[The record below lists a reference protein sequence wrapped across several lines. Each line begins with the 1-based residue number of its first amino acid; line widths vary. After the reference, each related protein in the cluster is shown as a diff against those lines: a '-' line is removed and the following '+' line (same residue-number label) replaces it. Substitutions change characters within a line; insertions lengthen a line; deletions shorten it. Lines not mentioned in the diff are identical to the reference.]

1 MKHELIILQGIQG
14 SGKTT
19 WAKNWVKEDPKHR
32 VRFNQD
38 DIRNMFGVY
47 WVPSREPL
55 VKELH
60 NSFLNKAMLEGY
72 DIVLDNMNLNQK
84 TLDEIKEIVKNAEPD
99 EAYLLISATTK
110 MKDCKDIIEAY
121 SFLENY
127 KLIFTKIDETSSLG
141 VVLNVKEITGKSLSY
156 FTTGQSVP
164 DDIEIADVEN
174 LSKKLLG
181 NS

>member
-55 VKELH
+55 VKAMH
-60 NSFLNKAMLEGY
+60 NSFLNEVMLEGY

-84 TLDEIKEIVKNAEPD
+84 TLNEIKEIVEEFNKW
-99 EAYLLISATTK
+99 I
-110 MKDCKDIIEAY
+110 
-121 SFLENY
+121 
-127 KLIFTKIDETSSLG
+127 
-141 VVLNVKEITGKSLSY
+141 SLSPVDLHY
-156 FTTGQSVP
+156 
-164 DDIEIADVEN
+164 DIKYQTFFDTPLEECIARDSKRENPIGEDVIRSTYNKYKDVINGN
-174 LSKKLLG
+174 L
-181 NS
+181 

>member
-55 VKELH
+55 VKTMH
-60 NSFLNKAMLEGY
+60 NSFLNGAMLEGY
-72 DIVLDNMNLNQK
+72 DIVLDNINLNQK
-84 TLDEIKEIVKNAEPD
+84 TLDEIKEIVEEFNKW
-99 EAYLLISATTK
+99 I
-110 MKDCKDIIEAY
+110 
-121 SFLENY
+121 
-127 KLIFTKIDETSSLG
+127 
-141 VVLNVKEITGKSLSY
+141 SLSPVDLHY
-156 FTTGQSVP
+156 
-164 DDIEIADVEN
+164 DIKYQTFFDTPLEECIARDSKRENPIGENVIRSTYNKYKDVISGN
-174 LSKKLLG
+174 L
-181 NS
+181 

>member
-55 VKELH
+55 VKVMH
-60 NSFLNKAMLEGY
+60 NSFLNEAMLEGY

-84 TLDEIKEIVKNAEPD
+84 TLDEIKEIVEEFNKW
-99 EAYLLISATTK
+99 I
-110 MKDCKDIIEAY
+110 
-121 SFLENY
+121 
-127 KLIFTKIDETSSLG
+127 
-141 VVLNVKEITGKSLSY
+141 SLSPVDLHY
-156 FTTGQSVP
+156 
-164 DDIEIADVEN
+164 DIKYQTFFDTPLEECIARDSKRENPIGENVIRNTYNKYKDVINGN
-174 LSKKLLG
+174 L
-181 NS
+181 

>member
-1 MKHELIILQGIQG
+1 MKHELIILQGIQC

-72 DIVLDNMNLNQK
+72 DIVLDNMNLNQN
-84 TLDEIKEIVKNAEPD
+84 TINEIKEIVEEFNKW
-99 EAYLLISATTK
+99 ISLSPVDLHYDIKYQTFFDTPLEECIARDSKRENPIGENVIRNTYNK
-110 MKDCKDIIEAY
+110 YKDII
-121 SFLENY
+121 N
-127 KLIFTKIDETSSLG
+127 G
-141 VVLNVKEITGKSLSY
+141 
-156 FTTGQSVP
+156 
-164 DDIEIADVEN
+164 N
-174 LSKKLLG
+174 L
-181 NS
+181 

>member
-55 VKELH
+55 VKAMH
-60 NSFLNKAMLEGY
+60 NSFLNEATLEGY

-84 TLDEIKEIVKNAEPD
+84 TLDEIKEIVEEFNKW
-99 EAYLLISATTK
+99 I
-110 MKDCKDIIEAY
+110 
-121 SFLENY
+121 
-127 KLIFTKIDETSSLG
+127 
-141 VVLNVKEITGKSLSY
+141 SLSPVDLHY
-156 FTTGQSVP
+156 
-164 DDIEIADVEN
+164 DIKYQTFFDTPLEECIARD
-174 LSKKLLG
+174 SKKENPIGENIIRNTYNKYKDVISGIL
-181 NS
+181 

>member
-55 VKELH
+55 VKAMH
-60 NSFLNKAMLEGY
+60 NSFLNEAMLEGY

-84 TLDEIKEIVKNAEPD
+84 TLDEIKEIVEEFNKW
-99 EAYLLISATTK
+99 ISLSQIDLHYDIKYQTFFDVPLSICIERDK
-110 MKDCKDIIEAY
+110 QRDLQIGEKVIRRSYEKYKDIY
-121 SFLENY
+121 P
-127 KLIFTKIDETSSLG
+127 
-141 VVLNVKEITGKSLSY
+141 LNG
-156 FTTGQSVP
+156 
-164 DDIEIADVEN
+164 D
-174 LSKKLLG
+174 
-181 NS
+181 

>member
-47 WVPSREPL
+47 WVPSRESL
-55 VKELH
+55 VKAMH
-60 NSFLNKAMLEGY
+60 NSFLNEAMLKGY

-84 TLDEIKEIVKNAEPD
+84 TLNEIKEIVEEFNKWVSLTPVDLHYDIKYQTFFDVPLSICIERD
-99 EAYLLISATTK
+99 KQRDLQIGEKIIRGSYEK
-110 MKDCKDIIEAY
+110 YKDIY
-121 SFLENY
+121 P
-127 KLIFTKIDETSSLG
+127 
-141 VVLNVKEITGKSLSY
+141 LNG
-156 FTTGQSVP
+156 
-164 DDIEIADVEN
+164 D
-174 LSKKLLG
+174 
-181 NS
+181 

>member
-55 VKELH
+55 VKAMH
-60 NSFLNKAMLEGY
+60 NSFLKEAMLEGY

-84 TLDEIKEIVKNAEPD
+84 TLDEIKEIVEEFNKW
-99 EAYLLISATTK
+99 I
-110 MKDCKDIIEAY
+110 
-121 SFLENY
+121 
-127 KLIFTKIDETSSLG
+127 
-141 VVLNVKEITGKSLSY
+141 SLSQIDLHY
-156 FTTGQSVP
+156 
-164 DDIEIADVEN
+164 DIKYQTFFDTPLEECIARDSKRENPIGENVIRNTYNKYKDVINEN
-174 LSKKLLG
+174 L
-181 NS
+181 

>member
-47 WVPSREPL
+47 WVPSRESL
-55 VKELH
+55 VKAMH
-60 NSFLNKAMLEGY
+60 NSFLNEAMLKGY

-84 TLDEIKEIVKNAEPD
+84 TLNEIKEIVEEFNKWVSLTPVDLHYDIKYQTFFDVPLSICIERD
-99 EAYLLISATTK
+99 KQRDLQIGEKVIRGSYEK
-110 MKDCKDIIEAY
+110 YKDIY
-121 SFLENY
+121 P
-127 KLIFTKIDETSSLG
+127 
-141 VVLNVKEITGKSLSY
+141 LNG
-156 FTTGQSVP
+156 
-164 DDIEIADVEN
+164 D
-174 LSKKLLG
+174 
-181 NS
+181 

>member
-1 MKHELIILQGIQG
+1 MKHELIILQGIQS

-19 WAKNWVKEDPKHR
+19 WAKNWVKEDPNHR

-72 DIVLDNMNLNQK
+72 DIVLDNMNLNQN
-84 TLDEIKEIVKNAEPD
+84 TINEIKEIVEEFNKW
-99 EAYLLISATTK
+99 ISLSPVDLHYDIKYQTFFDTPLEECIARDSKRENPIGENIIRNTYNK
-110 MKDCKDIIEAY
+110 YKDIINGNLY
-121 SFLENY
+121 
-127 KLIFTKIDETSSLG
+127 
-141 VVLNVKEITGKSLSY
+141 
-156 FTTGQSVP
+156 
-164 DDIEIADVEN
+164 IEC
-174 LSKKLLG
+174 
-181 NS
+181 

>member
-19 WAKNWVKEDPKHR
+19 WAKNWVKEDPNHR

-47 WVPSREPL
+47 RVPSREPL

-72 DIVLDNMNLNQK
+72 DIVLDNMNLNQN
-84 TLDEIKEIVKNAEPD
+84 TINEIKEIVEEFNKW
-99 EAYLLISATTK
+99 I
-110 MKDCKDIIEAY
+110 
-121 SFLENY
+121 
-127 KLIFTKIDETSSLG
+127 
-141 VVLNVKEITGKSLSY
+141 SLSPVDLHY
-156 FTTGQSVP
+156 
-164 DDIEIADVEN
+164 DIKYQTFFDTPLEECIARDSKRENPIGENVIRNTYNKYKDVINGN
-174 LSKKLLG
+174 L
-181 NS
+181 

>member
-19 WAKNWVKEDPKHR
+19 WAKNWVKEDPNHR

-47 WVPSREPL
+47 CVPSREPL

-72 DIVLDNMNLNQK
+72 DIVLDNMNLNQN
-84 TLDEIKEIVKNAEPD
+84 TINEIKEIVEEFNKW
-99 EAYLLISATTK
+99 ISLSPVDLHYDIKYQTFFDTPLEECITRDSK
-110 MKDCKDIIEAY
+110 RENPIGENVIRNTYNKYKDII
-121 SFLENY
+121 N
-127 KLIFTKIDETSSLG
+127 G
-141 VVLNVKEITGKSLSY
+141 
-156 FTTGQSVP
+156 
-164 DDIEIADVEN
+164 N
-174 LSKKLLG
+174 L
-181 NS
+181 

>member
-19 WAKNWVKEDPKHR
+19 WAKNWIKEDPKHR

-55 VKELH
+55 VKAMH
-60 NSFLNKAMLEGY
+60 NSFLKEAMLEGY

-84 TLDEIKEIVKNAEPD
+84 TLNEIKEIVEEFNKW
-99 EAYLLISATTK
+99 I
-110 MKDCKDIIEAY
+110 
-121 SFLENY
+121 
-127 KLIFTKIDETSSLG
+127 
-141 VVLNVKEITGKSLSY
+141 SLSQIDLHY
-156 FTTGQSVP
+156 
-164 DDIEIADVEN
+164 DIKYQTFFDTPLEECIARDSKRENPIGENVIRNTYNKYKDVINGN
-174 LSKKLLG
+174 L
-181 NS
+181 

>member
-19 WAKNWVKEDPKHR
+19 WAKNWVKEDPNHR

-72 DIVLDNMNLNQK
+72 DIVLDNMNLNQN
-84 TLDEIKEIVKNAEPD
+84 TINEIKEIVEEFNKW
-99 EAYLLISATTK
+99 ISLSLVDLHYDIKYQTFFDTPLEECIARDSKRENPIGENVIRNTYNK
-110 MKDCKDIIEAY
+110 YKDII
-121 SFLENY
+121 N
-127 KLIFTKIDETSSLG
+127 G
-141 VVLNVKEITGKSLSY
+141 
-156 FTTGQSVP
+156 
-164 DDIEIADVEN
+164 N
-174 LSKKLLG
+174 LQIKC
-181 NS
+181 

>member
-19 WAKNWVKEDPKHR
+19 WAKHWVKEDPKHR

-55 VKELH
+55 VKAMH
-60 NSFLNKAMLEGY
+60 NSFLKEAMLEGY

-84 TLDEIKEIVKNAEPD
+84 TLDEIKEIVEEFNKW
-99 EAYLLISATTK
+99 I
-110 MKDCKDIIEAY
+110 
-121 SFLENY
+121 
-127 KLIFTKIDETSSLG
+127 
-141 VVLNVKEITGKSLSY
+141 SLSQIDLHY
-156 FTTGQSVP
+156 
-164 DDIEIADVEN
+164 DI
-174 LSKKLLG
+174 KY
-181 NS
+181 

>member
-38 DIRNMFGVY
+38 DIRSMFGVY

-55 VKELH
+55 VKAMH
-60 NSFLNKAMLEGY
+60 NYFLNEAMLEGY

-84 TLDEIKEIVKNAEPD
+84 TLDEIKEIVEEFNKW
-99 EAYLLISATTK
+99 I
-110 MKDCKDIIEAY
+110 
-121 SFLENY
+121 
-127 KLIFTKIDETSSLG
+127 
-141 VVLNVKEITGKSLSY
+141 SLSPVDLHY
-156 FTTGQSVP
+156 
-164 DDIEIADVEN
+164 DIKYQTFFDTPLEECIARDSKRENPIGENVIRSTYNKYKDVISGN
-174 LSKKLLG
+174 L
-181 NS
+181 

>member
-47 WVPSREPL
+47 WVPSRESL
-55 VKELH
+55 VKAMH
-60 NSFLNKAMLEGY
+60 NSFLNEAMLEGY

-84 TLDEIKEIVKNAEPD
+84 TLNEIKEIVEEFNKWVS
-99 EAYLLISATTK
+99 LTTVDLHYDIK
-110 MKDCKDIIEAY
+110 YQTFFDVPLSICIERDKQRDLQIGEKVIRGSYEKYKDIY
-121 SFLENY
+121 P
-127 KLIFTKIDETSSLG
+127 
-141 VVLNVKEITGKSLSY
+141 LNG
-156 FTTGQSVP
+156 
-164 DDIEIADVEN
+164 D
-174 LSKKLLG
+174 
-181 NS
+181 